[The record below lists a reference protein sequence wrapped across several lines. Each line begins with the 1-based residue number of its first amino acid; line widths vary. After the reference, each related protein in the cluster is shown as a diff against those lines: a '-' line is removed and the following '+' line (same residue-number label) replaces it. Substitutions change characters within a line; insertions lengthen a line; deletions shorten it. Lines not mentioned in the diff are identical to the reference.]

1 MKTSLQKILIKPKNI
16 FLLDSFGALLTTV
29 LLYFILRNFNDFFGL
44 SKDVFECLSLIAL
57 IFFIYSSSCYF
68 LVGQNWK
75 SFLKIISIFNILY
88 CVLTLGI
95 IIYYYQ
101 SISVFGII
109 YFLGE
114 IIVIAGIVFLEIKT
128 IKQQLKF

>member
-1 MKTSLQKILIKPKNI
+1 M
-16 FLLDSFGALLTTV
+16 
-29 LLYFILRNFNDFFGL
+29 
-44 SKDVFECLSLIAL
+44 

-128 IKQQLKF
+128 KKQQLKF